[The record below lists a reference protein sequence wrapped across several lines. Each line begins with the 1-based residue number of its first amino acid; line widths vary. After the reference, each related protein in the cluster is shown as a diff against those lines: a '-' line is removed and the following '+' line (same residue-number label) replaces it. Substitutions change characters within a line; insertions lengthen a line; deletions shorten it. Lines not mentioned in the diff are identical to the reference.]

1 MAALNVRVTR
11 FILFLRAAGLPEKAY
26 LEGIN
31 SVHRGA
37 MSEFDEWLRRTRRLF
52 EEMDKLIDELM
63 RESFGAIRGG
73 ERIVGPYYYGFSV
86 TIGPDGVPRV
96 REWGNIRPGI
106 RPQIADSIEPF
117 TDVIEEEDSIRVIA
131 DIPGVEKE
139 DINVEA
145 TETEVRISAE
155 RGERKYRKVVKLP
168 TRVKPE
174 TAKASY
180 KNGVLTITIEKVEK
194 GKKPSGIKVKVD

>member
-1 MAALNVRVTR
+1 
-11 FILFLRAAGLPEKAY
+11 
-26 LEGIN
+26 
-31 SVHRGA
+31 

-73 ERIVGPYYYGFSV
+73 GRIVGPYYYGFSV

-96 REWGNIRPGI
+96 KEWGNIRPGI

-117 TDVIEEEDSIRVIA
+117 TDVIEEEDIIRVIA
-131 DIPGVEKE
+131 DVPGVEKE

-155 RGERKYRKVVKLP
+155 RGERRYRKVVKLP
-168 TRVKPE
+168 SRVRPE

-194 GKKPSGIKVKVD
+194 GKKPSGVKVKID